1 MHRFIKKRYII
12 LEHYL
17 IFMPL
22 IWGYSLE
29 NKITMLN
36 ILLSF
41 IEGDML

>member
-29 NKITMLN
+29 K
-36 ILLSF
+36 
-41 IEGDML
+41 